1 MSAKTTSHLD
11 TTKRRSNAHGL
22 VQHRA
27 RPRRYSEGSTLVLV
41 EIAKKSLVA
50 DRGAQPPPES
60 RGPLRLAHSSYKHRP
75 RLPHAACRLAF
86 VVLDALMS
94 GPS

>member
-11 TTKRRSNAHGL
+11 TTQRRSNAHGL

-27 RPRRYSEGSTLVLV
+27 RPGRYSEGSTLVLV
-41 EIAKKSLVA
+41 KIAKKSLVA

-75 RLPHAACRLAF
+75 HLPHACDGPI
-86 VVLDALMS
+86 VLSL
-94 GPS
+94 